1 MHPLTPNL
9 KELKDDELQKK
20 ITELTM
26 KLQQAVRFGNN
37 SIIWQMQTLL
47 EDFREEL
54 TIRQHK
60 NLEDQ
65 TDKHNIKNLI
75 KVK

>member
-20 ITELTM
+20 ITELSM
-26 KLQQAVRFGNN
+26 KLQQAVRFGNS

>member
-26 KLQQAVRFGNN
+26 KLQQAVRFGNS